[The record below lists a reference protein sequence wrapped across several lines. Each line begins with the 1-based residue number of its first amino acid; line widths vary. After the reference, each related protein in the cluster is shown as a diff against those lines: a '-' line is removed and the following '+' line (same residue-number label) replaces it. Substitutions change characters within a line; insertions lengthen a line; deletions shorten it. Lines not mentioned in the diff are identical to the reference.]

1 MSISRRKLIRVFST
15 LTIGIGAMFTAKVAR
30 PISHRELLGHKL
42 HDDVSVSLLETY
54 ARCMALEDKD
64 ARWQAQMWFHEAQSA
79 RSGGGTMSQK
89 LGHRLNAF
97 LNKHEG
103 KVLTPSDLHALTI
116 TR

>member
-1 MSISRRKLIRVFST
+1 MLRTKEFTFVNNCSQHESNAVFGVFLQRLIM
-15 LTIGIGAMFTAKVAR
+15 IN
-30 PISHRELLGHKL
+30 
-42 HDDVSVSLLETY
+42 Y
-54 ARCMALEDKD
+54 ARCMALEDTD

-79 RSGGGTMSQK
+79 RSGGGTMSHK